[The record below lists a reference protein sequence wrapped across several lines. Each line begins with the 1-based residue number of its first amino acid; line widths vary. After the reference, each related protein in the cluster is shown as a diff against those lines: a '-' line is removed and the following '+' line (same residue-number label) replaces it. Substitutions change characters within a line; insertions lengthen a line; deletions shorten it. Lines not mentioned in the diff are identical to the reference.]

1 MSYPFKTPRTA
12 AGSRI
17 PRSSTAL
24 KPSSNIPR
32 LSIAKD
38 GRKSIRPENIFKT
51 QPNTTKLKERQ
62 LPPEYQKHPIRLE
75 PKNIEEIYNY
85 CFKIAG
91 TFFTPQYAQM
101 LFPSALSTEKTGLV
115 GNKKMKGSSSKVSDY
130 SKEISKAFDFLSE
143 LAQTK
148 MNTFTSL
155 TDFIYLYSSIVICV
169 SSQEQCVTKALF
181 FVKKILDFQ
190 LPERNAE
197 FYVLFSSLMNTHV
210 RTPIVIGILKQVVAA
225 LPKQHPK
232 ILRKIEKGVNEN
244 DPVIADIC
252 IGALQQMGIDNG
264 SPQEFTPQ
272 GFIVLTDITD
282 PKTAVQ
288 TLDTIAE
295 SDKLDDPPKFI
306 RDVLITMQKFQKS
319 MSVINAASNC
329 ILKHVEVCCP
339 IEHSLLGQILSIMFS
354 TLNFSD
360 GSEDSLDAKMTA
372 QSLIDAL
379 VEHEENSDLIEAAK
393 TALHFMND
401 SGISLM
407 VSKFEDIGCTASE
420 FEEFDQIVTE
430 FRREKLERSINK
442 LIEPDSIFDEM
453 DRIINDDEDL
463 TVYPL
468 YLKDFLQRTY
478 YLYKRV
484 APPEMNED
492 ELEIA
497 KQMANE
503 YDDIIASKKIPESMS
518 PENLQKQFDQ
528 ILEGYATY
536 N

>member
-1 MSYPFKTPRTA
+1 MNHAFKTPRTA

-24 KPSSNIPR
+24 KPASNIPR

-75 PKNIEEIYNY
+75 AKNIEEIYNY

-101 LFPSALSTEKTGLV
+101 FFPSALSTEKTVVV
-115 GNKKMKGSSSKVSDY
+115 GNKKVKGSVSKVSDY
-130 SKEISKAFDFLSE
+130 SKEITKAFDFLSE

-244 DPVIADIC
+244 DPVIAEIC
-252 IGALQQMGIDNG
+252 IGALQQMGIENG
-264 SPQEFTPQ
+264 SPQTFAPQ

-282 PKTAVQ
+282 PKTASQ
-288 TLDTIAE
+288 TLDTIAG
-295 SDKLDDPPKFI
+295 SDQIEDPPKLI
-306 RDVLITMQKFQKS
+306 RDILITMQKFQKS
-319 MSVINAASNC
+319 MNVINSASNC
-329 ILKHVEVCCP
+329 ILKHVESCCP
-339 IEHSLLGQILSIMFS
+339 IEHSLLGQILAIMFS

-360 GSEDSLDAKMTA
+360 GSGDSLDAKMSA
-372 QSLIDAL
+372 QSLIDSL
-379 VEHEENSDLIEAAK
+379 TEHEEKADLIEAAK

-407 VSKFEDIGCTASE
+407 VAKFQEIGCSPSE
-420 FEEFDQIVTE
+420 YEEFDQIVTE

-442 LIEPDSIFDEM
+442 FIEPDSIFDEM

-463 TVYPL
+463 TAYPL
-468 YLKDFLQRTY
+468 YLKDFLQRSY

-484 APPEMNED
+484 APPEME
-492 ELEIA
+492 ERQLEIA
-497 KQMANE
+497 KQMAND
-503 YDDIIASKKIPESMS
+503 YDQIISSKEIPESMT
-518 PENLQKQFDQ
+518 PEYLQDQ
-528 ILEGYATY
+528 LNQIRGEYPTY